1 MEWCVLCEHW
11 DLDNVS
17 LDKRAFCKKNNELT
31 ENFSTCPCYVRR
43 GGELAA
49 AVDDKKTVSANKPAT
64 VRVISEAAER
74 EEELQLMLFEHQKK
88 AVDKFRCLDDIAL
101 FFEMGCGKTVTC
113 CMIAADKFLD
123 KKIDSM
129 LVVAPND
136 VHKQWFDDLCD
147 EDSVLRKL
155 LAEKGVDVSCQIV
168 GGRGG
173 QKQLYCFD
181 DDACLH
187 VVCVNIDTFSLPDK
201 WKPLVEWAVSNKT
214 MLVLDE
220 ATSIKN
226 PQSKRSQRML
236 YEFND
241 VVKKGKTVK
250 SSVKKENV
258 TVRAVLTGTPVTNGP
273 IDLWAIMEFVRPN
286 YFGKNYYAFQS
297 YYGMH
302 TQLSVIDGSGRERT
316 VNVLLTEKTWRRIKQ
331 CDSFIEAAA
340 ATGCSEDTYLTV
352 KHQDKYLGPYK
363 HADELKQLLE
373 PVAVFAKLVD
383 CVDMPAVNYVTR
395 NVGLSLAQETA
406 YKNMKQNLIV
416 KFGDHV
422 SSAKNQLVVQIR
434 LQQIVSGFVMAHEDK
449 LDSMSDDVPFWSDVN
464 ENYDVVPDEAV
475 WLGESNPRLEALM
488 RDIDELDKPLI
499 VMTRFSAEAAKI
511 YDMLKDRY
519 DTCLVTGWKT
529 IGSIDAFKRGEYD
542 VMVANTVKIARGHNL
557 QNAHVT
563 LYYSNTFSMELRQQS
578 EFRTFRI
585 GQKNPCLYVD
595 YVSGEIDKT
604 VIEALRTKKNL
615 LDYMRSNN
623 IDLLA
628 NV

>member
-1 MEWCVLCEHW
+1 MNICVLCEHW

-17 LDKRAFCKKNNELT
+17 ADRTAMCSLNEVKT
-31 ENFSTCPCYVRR
+31 ENFGTCPYWTRR
-43 GGELAA
+43 GGGQSPVQKIREKQVVAK
-49 AVDDKKTVSANKPAT
+49 AVSKGAV
-64 VRVISEAAER
+64 ER
-74 EEELQLMLFEHQKK
+74 EEELQLKLFEHQKK
-88 AVDKFRCLDDIAL
+88 AVDKFRNLDDIAL
-101 FFEMGCGKTVTC
+101 FFEMGCGKTLTC

-123 KKIDSM
+123 KQIDSM

-147 EDSVLRKL
+147 TDSVLSKM
-155 LAEKGVDVSCQIV
+155 LAGKGVQVSCQIV

-173 QKQLYCFD
+173 QKQFWEFD
-181 DDACLH
+181 DDGTLH

-201 WKPLVEWAVSNKT
+201 WKQVVEWAVSSNT

-241 VVKKGKTVK
+241 VVRRGKTVK
-250 SSVKKENV
+250 SSEKKLN
-258 TVRAVLTGTPVTNGP
+258 TRVRAVLTGTPVTNGP

-286 YFGKNYYAFQS
+286 YFNRNYWSFQS

-302 TQLSVIDGSGRERT
+302 TQLSVIDGSGRERI

-331 CDSFIEAAA
+331 CESFTEAAA
-340 ATGCSEDTYLTV
+340 AVGCSEDTYLTV
-352 KHQDKYLGPYK
+352 KHQDRYLGPYK
-363 HADELKQLLE
+363 HADELKKLLE

-383 CVDMPAVNYVTR
+383 CVDMPAVNYLTR
-395 NVGLSLAQETA
+395 NVGLSPAQESA
-406 YKNMKQNLIV
+406 YKNMKNNLLA
-416 KFGDHV
+416 KFGDFITT
-422 SSAKNQLVVQIR
+422 ARNQLVMSMR
-434 LQQIVSGFVMAHEDK
+434 LQQITSGFIMAHEDK
-449 LDSMSDDVPFWSDVN
+449 LDEMEYDIPFWSDVDS
-464 ENYDVVPDEAV
+464 NYDVTPDEAV
-475 WLGESNPRLEALM
+475 WLGDSNPRLDALL

-511 YDMLKDRY
+511 YDMLKDKY
-519 DTCLVTGWKT
+519 DTCLITGWKN
-529 IGSIDAFKRGEYD
+529 IGSIEGFKQGEFD
-542 VMVANTVKIARGHNL
+542 VMVANTAKIARGHNL

-585 GQKNPCLYVD
+585 GQTHPCVYVD
-595 YVSGEIDKT
+595 YVSGDIDKT
-604 VIEALRTKKNL
+604 ILEALKTKKNL
-615 LDYMRSNN
+615 LDYIREKEETHE
-623 IDLLA
+623 A
-628 NV
+628 KEQEQ